1 MLTSKSSLSY
11 VLCCNL
17 VNFSRRM
24 ESKVSF
30 KIKILW
36 AIRWQWKV
44 PLYVLENPRKWQ
56 KQSGPSNMGH
66 PVWLYNYCRSQCVSI
81 LSRLNWLDRK
91 QFRIFMKDL
100 IDNKSVQF
108 LLSFFHSYLGFCS
121 EMTNPFSPNPNV
133 VQLSALTTIWLHH
146 DH

>member
-1 MLTSKSSLSY
+1 MRSSWASAEFLRFMIIILGNSAPNSISFS
-11 VLCCNL
+11 NL
-17 VNFSRRM
+17 
-24 ESKVSF
+24 
-30 KIKILW
+30 IYDID
-36 AIRWQWKV
+36 
-44 PLYVLENPRKWQ
+44 YT
-56 KQSGPSNMGH
+56 
-66 PVWLYNYCRSQCVSI
+66 YNNCRSQCVSI

-133 VQLSALTTIWLHH
+133 VQLSRKKSPSRGPDLSPLGYSNNFGETSGNDFLEA
-146 DH
+146 

>member
-1 MLTSKSSLSY
+1 MRSSWASAEFLRFMISILGNSSPNSLSFS
-11 VLCCNL
+11 NL
-17 VNFSRRM
+17 M
-24 ESKVSF
+24 
-30 KIKILW
+30 
-36 AIRWQWKV
+36 
-44 PLYVLENPRKWQ
+44 YD
-56 KQSGPSNMGH
+56 
-66 PVWLYNYCRSQCVSI
+66 YCRSQCVSI

-133 VQLSALTTIWLHH
+133 VQLSRKKSPSRGPDLSPLGYSNNFGETSGNYF
-146 DH
+146 

>member
-1 MLTSKSSLSY
+1 MIYDIDYT
-11 VLCCNL
+11 
-17 VNFSRRM
+17 
-24 ESKVSF
+24 
-30 KIKILW
+30 
-36 AIRWQWKV
+36 
-44 PLYVLENPRKWQ
+44 
-56 KQSGPSNMGH
+56 
-66 PVWLYNYCRSQCVSI
+66 YNNCRSQCVSI

-133 VQLSALTTIWLHH
+133 VQLSRKKSPSRGPDLSPLGYSNNFGETSGNDFLEVDCPLELYHSLSVCRVWNKRGRSE
-146 DH
+146 